1 MGKSIETESR
11 LEVSR
16 GWGWGRWGMTADK
29 YDISFWSDDNVLT
42 LIAIVAAQ
50 LYDYT
55 KNTRIA
61 YFKWVN

>member
-1 MGKSIETESR
+1 
-11 LEVSR
+11 
-16 GWGWGRWGMTADK
+16 MTADK